1 MDNTVEKAW
10 AKVNLGLKIL
20 GRREDGYHD
29 LVSIFQTVDLHDR
42 LTFEPAEGGQI
53 DLICSDQSLP
63 TGEENLI
70 YRAVV
75 LLREETGVD
84 RGVRIHLEKQIPVGA
99 GLGGGSSDAATT
111 LRALNRLWR
120 LHLDARVLHRL
131 AESLGSDVPFFLRPG
146 TALATGRGERLDY
159 LSWLPQ
165 VLYILVY
172 PGFSVSTGW
181 AFQNLKLDLT
191 KDSKY
196 IRFLN
201 SLPGSQPLDPGSLV
215 SCLENDFLPLVTA
228 EFPEIGRTLQA
239 IRDTHPLAASL
250 SGTGSTL
257 FGVFANESAA
267 SAAASKLSES
277 GYRVLVCRSI
287 SELPGS

>member
-146 TALATGRGERLDY
+146 TALATGRGEQLDY

-196 IRFLN
+196 IKFLN
-201 SLPGSQPLDPGSLV
+201 SIKKSGQIPTSGLLA
-215 SCLENDFLPLVTA
+215 CLENDFLPLIETTYPQVREVEDRLTDLGA
-228 EFPEIGRTLQA
+228 SA
-239 IRDTHPLAASL
+239 VSL
-250 SGTGSTL
+250 SGSGSMF
-257 FGVFANESAA
+257 FGIFSDRKTALKAHVQLEQD
-267 SAAASKLSES
+267 
-277 GYRVLVCRSI
+277 GYEVYCCCPVLD
-287 SELPGS
+287 

>member
-1 MDNTVEKAW
+1 MDKTVEKAW

-29 LVSIFQTVDLHDR
+29 LVSIFQTVDLHDL
-42 LTFEPAEGGQI
+42 LTFEPTERGQI
-53 DLICSDQSLP
+53 DLICSDPSLP
-63 TGEENLI
+63 TGEKNLI
-70 YRAVV
+70 YQAVV

-84 RGVRIHLEKQIPVGA
+84 RGVRIYLEKQIPVGA

-111 LRALNRLWR
+111 LRALNRLWG
-120 LHLDARVLHRL
+120 LHLDARVLRRL
-131 AESLGSDVPFFLRPG
+131 AENLGSDVPFFLRPG

-191 KDSKY
+191 KGSKY
-196 IRFLN
+196 IKFLN
-201 SLPGSQPLDPGSLV
+201 SIKKSGQIQTSGLLD
-215 SCLENDFLPLVTA
+215 CLENDFLPLIET
-228 EFPEIGRTLQA
+228 
-239 IRDTHPLAASL
+239 THPQVREVEDRLTHLGASAVSL
-250 SGTGSTL
+250 SGSGSTF
-257 FGVFANESAA
+257 FGIF
-267 SAAASKLSES
+267 S
-277 GYRVLVCRSI
+277 GRKTALEAHVQLEQDGYQAYCCCPVLD
-287 SELPGS
+287 